1 MRMILEYIKVHY
13 NQCLKDFLYV
23 GISLVFLAI
32 FLRIGFWAIYTT
44 ETSDIAFDD
53 DDQFYSDLDPGDT
66 IRVHGKIGEIDYYGE
81 IETELPSGEKYEES
95 SLNLSS
101 GIYLHGLQV
110 IDNVTWEEE
119 RFEGITFK
127 NLLLYDGEFT
137 KVDFENVTF
146 ENVSFIKS
154 SFSKIRFTNVQF
166 RNISFIDCSFRRIEF
181 SDVLFSSGYVREVD
195 FEESIFSGV
204 DLAAMSFSRMDMQQI
219 QWSNG
224 NLSDSTFNDT
234 TFTGVRFVDHTWDRC
249 TFKNNSFDVIVFS
262 DLRLRNNTFPETQFF
277 NIYQDLDENIDH
289 TFIRSYDVTIRV
301 DEDIR
306 SKYTEDTSIYGKY
319 LIVRESG
326 NISSE
331 SGEAITFSYDIF
343 ENQETHHSI
352 RIDGIFYIIILGGFT
367 VITYAYGG
375 KAVIMTL
382 VKFFMPFVFSSIGI
396 LILFLAL
403 PWDTFE
409 KLGTWMILYF
419 FPPLG
424 KESVIPAAIA
434 QGIHPLLIAS
444 AIAFIDIMVGLFLV
458 WNFDLAR
465 KIPLIGKFIRRIESK
480 GNEILSKKPW
490 VERLAFTGII
500 LFVMFPFQGSGAVG
514 ATIVGRMLGMD
525 PKKVWYGVIIGAI
538 VGCLIIAYTS
548 AFAMTFLL
556 GIGVA
561 WALLTLALVVIFLVL
576 AYNYD
581 KWGDWVKEVKD
592 HLDPNLKN
600 HIPPRSQ
607 K

>member
-13 NQCLKDFLYV
+13 NQCMKNYLYL
-23 GISLVFLAI
+23 GISFVCFAV
-32 FLRIGFWAIYTT
+32 FLRISFWAIYTT
-44 ETSDIAFDD
+44 ETADIEYDD
-53 DDQFYSDLDPGDT
+53 EDQLYPEIEPGDT
-66 IRVHGKIGEIDYYGE
+66 IRIHGDIDELEYYGE
-81 IETELPSGEKYEES
+81 IDQDIPDRENYQKRDF
-95 SLNLSS
+95 NLRS

-110 IDNVTWEEE
+110 VDNITLEEE
-119 RFEGITFK
+119 LYQNTTLT
-127 NLLLYDGEFT
+127 NTLLYDGEIT
-137 KVDFENVTF
+137 KVEFVNVTF

-154 SFSKIRFTNVQF
+154 SFSRV
-166 RNISFIDCSFRRIEF
+166 RFID
-181 SDVLFSSGYVREVD
+181 VD
-195 FEESIFSGV
+195 FSNVSIIDTTFRECEFTRVIFSHGYCREMDITESILRDT
-204 DLAAMSFSRMDMQQI
+204 DLESMSFSRTVIKRIDWI
-219 QWSNG
+219 E
-224 NLSDSTFNDT
+224 STFTATRFNDT
-234 TFTGVRFVDHTWDRC
+234 AFTGVRFLSPDWDRC
-249 TFKNNSFDVIVFS
+249 TFYNNSFDVVVLAGLNLKDSSFQMT
-262 DLRLRNNTFPETQFF
+262 TFM
-277 NIYQDLDENIDH
+277 NIFEDNDSGLDH
-289 TFIRSYDVTIRV
+289 TFIRSSGVHIRV
-301 DEDIR
+301 NEDFR
-306 SKYTEDTSIYGKY
+306 NAFTEDTSFYGNY
-319 LIVRESG
+319 EIIVEIG
-326 NISSE
+326 TIESE
-331 SGEAITFSYDIF
+331 SGENIEYSYEVFINKD
-343 ENQETHHSI
+343 THHSL

-367 VITYAYGG
+367 VVTYSYGG

-396 LILFLAL
+396 LVLFLAL

-444 AIAFIDIMVGLFLV
+444 AVAFIDIMVGLFLV

-480 GNEILSKKPW
+480 GNEILAKKPW

-525 PKKVWYGVIIGAI
+525 PRKVWYAVIIGAI

-561 WALLTLALVVIFLVL
+561 WALITVALVVIFLIL

-581 KWGDWVKEVKD
+581 KWGDWVKEVREHLD
-592 HLDPNLKN
+592 HLEHPKE
-600 HIPPRSQ
+600 
-607 K
+607 